1 MVQNVPLPYI
11 VIIKLSSIY
20 IYIFFL
26 NIELMLILWRGKLL
40 IQKKKK
46 IMAMKIKKKMN
57 KFNCPFERKF
67 KLDSF
72 QLRSKKREYNFIT

>member
-40 IQKKKK
+40 IEKKKK
-46 IMAMKIKKKMN
+46 LW
-57 KFNCPFERKF
+57 R
-67 KLDSF
+67 
-72 QLRSKKREYNFIT
+72 